1 MTECVECGVN
11 VGEVCRNCCERH
23 DRWADER
30 VALYGNET
38 ARTVVASLDTTNDLC
53 VKVIRLTEERDK
65 LRQALQR
72 LLFGLA
78 GPADALGF
86 VQAFHTVEAVAEAR
100 AALGEVTS
108 SP

>member
-1 MTECVECGVN
+1 MSNECVECGRN

-30 VALYGNET
+30 VAMYGNET
-38 ARTVVASLDTTNDLC
+38 ARLAIASLDTTNDLC
-53 VKVIRLTEERDK
+53 VKAIELTEERDK
-65 LRQALQR
+65 LRQALKR

-78 GPADALGF
+78 GPADDAGMH
-86 VQAFHTVEAVAEAR
+86 QAFHSKEAVAAAR
-100 AALGEVTS
+100 AALGE